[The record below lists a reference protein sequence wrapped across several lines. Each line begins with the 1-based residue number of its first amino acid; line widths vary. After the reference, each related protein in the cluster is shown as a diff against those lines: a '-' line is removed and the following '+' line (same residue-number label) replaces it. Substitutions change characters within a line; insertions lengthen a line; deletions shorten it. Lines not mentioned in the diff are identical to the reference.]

1 MLHDDYPLWALLT
14 KLPISAVSLIG
25 RVAAY
30 SAEPLH
36 LDPRNHNNLY
46 QLNAHKIQSVKD
58 GATDVASFDN
68 TLDKLHHREV
78 NVAHEATGQPSA
90 LPSSSC
96 PSSNGTIFTSA
107 GGMKYQKIC
116 GMNIPGQDLPFQQ
129 VDSYEACVAA
139 CDTTTGDSP
148 CLAMIF
154 VPSRIGDADD
164 CYLKYATG
172 NLTPTDTPVEG
183 AILITSG
190 RSAAVLTSRAPSS
203 VSTAFGPAVTYA
215 RGNSVIAPRIA
226 FQKLHGP
233 TQNHPS
239 TQYIKYQAPA
249 DLTLSKNLLTV
260 GVNGGLTTNYGIS
273 LDTGVLQVNASTEHL
288 LMNLNE
294 APHLSRDGGKG
305 GMLNGQHM
313 FVFCDTGAYSPS
325 TPNRNGNFLGFVSS
339 SVATDTGMNAL
350 YGNPIYLEDGIG
362 QWSDDA
368 GRLRGFS
375 PITQGE
381 MGYNLVMQG
390 RGQRYA
396 VWPESSIIPLSGNTA
411 ILYAPII
418 YDNVNEVTRAAVFTY
433 SGNTLLTV
441 TAGGQEGPVAQRTV
455 NRLFNEG
462 EVEWGCVGG
471 IRSWGSDGIG
481 GTEGKVYLFGNVA
494 GGILLARTDPDS
506 VADRNSV
513 SSLMHR

>member
-1 MLHDDYPLWALLT
+1 MIHDDHPLRALLT
-14 KLPISAVSLIG
+14 KLSLLAVSPNG
-25 RVAAY
+25 RDAAY
-30 SAEPLH
+30 FADPHRLDAHNHQRSYQSIPHKVQSLEDSA
-36 LDPRNHNNLY
+36 R
-46 QLNAHKIQSVKD
+46 
-58 GATDVASFDN
+58 DVPSFDN
-68 TLDKLHHREV
+68 TMDKVRHREV
-78 NVAHEATGQPSA
+78 NIAREVTGQPSA
-90 LPSSSC
+90 LASSSC
-96 PSSNGTIFTSA
+96 PSSNGTIFTSV

-116 GMNIPGQDLPFQQ
+116 GMNIPGQDLPFQR

-139 CDTTTGDSP
+139 CDATTGDNT

-154 VPSRIGDADD
+154 VPSRIGNADD

-172 NLTPTDTPVEG
+172 NLTPTDTPIEG
-183 AILITSG
+183 AILITNEQ
-190 RSAAVLTSRAPSS
+190 SAAVLTSRAPSS
-203 VSTAFGPAVTYA
+203 VSTAFGSAVTYA
-215 RGNSVIAPRIA
+215 KGNSVIAPQIA

-249 DLTLSKNLLTV
+249 DLTLSKNLLTI

-294 APHLSRDGGKG
+294 VPHLSRDGGKG

-313 FVFCDTGAYSPS
+313 FVFCDTGAYSPP

-350 YGNPIYLEDGIG
+350 YGNPIYLQDGIG

-396 VWPESSIIPLSGNTA
+396 VWPESSIIPLSGNSGL
-411 ILYAPII
+411 LYAPII
-418 YDNVNEVTRAAVFTY
+418 YDNVNEATRAATFTY

-462 EVEWGCVGG
+462 EVEWGCIGG

-506 VADRNSV
+506 VADRSSV
-513 SSLMHR
+513 SSLTCR